1 MPRSSDPILA
11 RAAATKVVKALRA
24 AGHDSYFAG
33 GCVRDELLGLHPTD
47 YDVATAARPEQ
58 VAAILA
64 RGHMVGESFGVMLV
78 PLDGA
83 VIEVATFRSD
93 GTYTDKRR
101 PDAVTFTDARND
113 ALRRDFTINAMF
125 LDPLAEPGDTTAP
138 HSPLGGS
145 IIDHVGGLIDLR
157 AKVLRAVGDP
167 NQRLNE
173 DHLRALRAVRFA
185 ARLGFAIDPA
195 TRAAIADHAS
205 QLQGVSRE
213 RIGDE
218 TRRMLLHPTR
228 AAAAHLLSALGLD
241 APTLRE
247 PANPRPP
254 TVLAALDLPSDAPDE
269 PSLAAALAA
278 WALDRHAPASP
289 TGSLADFR
297 PVVTRWRSAL
307 CLSNAE
313 SDGLAGTLEL
323 HHLLHSEWSTAAIAR
338 QKRLAAKTWFQPAF
352 AVLQA
357 QNPAKATEVRT
368 RVGYLSSHG
377 PGISPEPLVNGDD
390 LVAAGFAPGPG
401 FKRLLD
407 RLYDEQL
414 EGRLTNKQA
423 GMELAR
429 TLGV

>member
-1 MPRSSDPILA
+1 MPRSSNPILA
-11 RAAATKVVKALRA
+11 RAAATRVVKALRA
-24 AGHDSYFAG
+24 AGHEAFFAG

-125 LDPLAEPGDTTAP
+125 LDPLAEAADSSAP
-138 HSPLGGS
+138 RSPLGGLV
-145 IIDHVGGLIDLR
+145 IDHVGGLADLR
-157 AKVLRAVGDP
+157 ARILRAVGDP
-167 NQRLNE
+167 DQRLNE

-185 ARLGFAIDPA
+185 ARLGLNIDPV
-195 TRAAIADHAS
+195 TRSAIEAHAS
-205 QLQGVSRE
+205 QLRGVSRE
-213 RIGDE
+213 RVGDE

-228 AAAAHLLSALGLD
+228 AAAASLLAQLGLD
-241 APTLRE
+241 APALRE
-247 PANPRPP
+247 PASRRPA
-254 TVLAALDLPSDAPDE
+254 TILAALELPCGETDE
-269 PSLAAALAA
+269 AALVAALAA
-278 WALDRHAPASP
+278 WALDRHAPPS
-289 TGSLADFR
+289 GSLADFR
-297 PVVTRWRSAL
+297 PLVSGWRSAL

-313 SDGLAGTLEL
+313 SDGVAATLDL
-323 HHLLHSEWSTAAIAR
+323 HHLLQADWPESSVAR
-338 QKRLAAKTWFQPAF
+338 QKRLAARTWFPIAL
-352 AVLQA
+352 AVLKA
-357 QNPAKATEVRT
+357 QNPTAAAEVRS
-368 RVGYLSSHG
+368 RVGYLTSHG
-377 PGISPEPLVNGDD
+377 PGISPEPLVTGDD

-414 EGRLTNKQA
+414 EGRLTNKQT

-429 TLGV
+429 KLGV

>member
-1 MPRSSDPILA
+1 MARSSDPILA
-11 RAAATKVVKALRA
+11 RAAATKVVRALRA

-58 VAAILA
+58 VAAILS
-64 RGHMVGESFGVMLV
+64 RGHMVGESFGVMLI

-125 LDPLAEPGDTTAP
+125 LDPLAAPTAAAP
-138 HSPLGGS
+138 HSPLGGTV
-145 IIDHVGGLIDLR
+145 IDHVGGLADLHAR
-157 AKVLRAVGDP
+157 VLRAVGNPD
-167 NQRLNE
+167 QRLNE

-185 ARLGFAIDPA
+185 ARLGLTIDPA
-195 TRAAIADHAS
+195 TRTAIAAHAA

-218 TRRMLLHPTR
+218 LRRMLLHPTR
-228 AAAAHLLSALGLD
+228 AAAAQLLADLALD
-241 APTLRE
+241 APVLRE
-247 PANPRPP
+247 PISLRAPTILGALAFPAFEPEDPP
-254 TVLAALDLPSDAPDE
+254 LV
-269 PSLAAALAA
+269 AALAA
-278 WALDRHAPASP
+278 WALDRHAVLV
-289 TGSLADFR
+289 GSLPDCR
-297 PVVTRWRSAL
+297 PLVSNWRSAL

-313 SDGLAGTLEL
+313 SDGLSATLEL
-323 HHLLHSEWSTAAIAR
+323 HHLLHSEWPAAPIAR

-352 AVLQA
+352 AVLNA
-357 QNPAKATEVRT
+357 QDPAKASKVRD
-368 RVGYLSSHG
+368 RVGYLSIHG
-377 PGISPEPLVNGDD
+377 PGISPEPLLTGDD
-390 LVAAGFAPGPG
+390 LVTAGFAPGPN

-414 EGRLTNKQA
+414 EGRLTNKQGA
-423 GMELAR
+423 MELAR